1 MNLKR
6 EIFAIAAIAIASGCT
21 APVVVDETALATE
34 ARAITQQ
41 FVGTLLPTLQAAL
54 QNGGPAS
61 AIEVCSVQAP
71 AIADQLTRETGW
83 QVRRVSLKPRN
94 ADRAIPDA
102 WERQQLESFD
112 ARQRAGEAGPTL
124 NHAEQT
130 EGEYR
135 YMQAQPVMPLCL
147 TCHGSEL
154 SAEVQTALGRFYPD
168 DVATG
173 YSQGEIRGAI
183 SLRKAL

>member
-1 MNLKR
+1 MNLKLD
-6 EIFAIAAIAIASGCT
+6 IFLIMVTAIASGCT
-21 APVVVDETALATE
+21 APVVVDEIELATE

-41 FVGTLLPTLQAAL
+41 FVGTLLPTLQTAL
-54 QNGGPAS
+54 QSGGPAS

-71 AIADQLTRETGW
+71 AIADQLTQETGW
-83 QVRRVSLKPRN
+83 LVKRVSLKPRN
-94 ADRAIPDA
+94 VDRAIPDA

-112 ARQRAGEAGPTL
+112 ARQRAGEAGPTI
-124 NHAEQT
+124 NHGGQEA
-130 EGEYR
+130 GEYR

-154 SAEVQTALGRFYPD
+154 SAEVRTALGRLYPD

-173 YSQGEIRGAI
+173 YSEGEIRGAI